1 MRAEKHGTGAA
12 VATRPL
18 PFGLHG
24 RTLKAFVIAPLGSFV
39 IIYIGTA
46 AYLRLARLLIAPVA
60 WVFGAWFG
68 LPVLYAAEFLIAM
81 PLHRLFERRNHRSV
95 MLYIG
100 AGIVTSLIATWVWS
114 EIVRAGP
121 IPLFRDFGAAM
132 RLTVPAGAA
141 GGALFWRIAVRPGPE
156 P

>member
-1 MRAEKHGTGAA
+1 MSERHVSGAA
-12 VATRPL
+12 VPIRPL

-24 RTLKAFVIAPLGSFV
+24 RTLRGFVVAPLGSFV

-46 AYLRLARLLIAPVA
+46 AYLPLWRLLIAPVA
-60 WVFGAWFG
+60 WAFGAWVG
-68 LPVLYAAEFLIAM
+68 LPVLYAAELLIAM
-81 PLHRLFERRNHRSV
+81 PLHWMFERGNHRSA
-95 MLYIG
+95 LPYIG

-114 EIVRAGP
+114 EILRFGP
-121 IPLFRDFGAAM
+121 IPMFRDFAATT

-141 GGALFWRIAVRPGPE
+141 GGALFWRIAVRPASE